1 MRILVLGGTGPS
13 GILIIEQALA
23 LHHALVVYVRSP
35 QKLPAT
41 ITANPAVSVVE
52 GQLTDKDKLLDAM
65 NGVHAVVSALGPAV
79 KNGPFHPANTPLAH
93 AYTLILDTMKKLDVK
108 RLILL
113 GTASMKDE
121 NDKFS
126 LQFTVLVG
134 GVALFAHNAYKD
146 VVAIGQTV
154 RAADE
159 DVIWTIARVPL
170 LTEKPEK
177 DFVAGY
183 IGDDKTGTRLSRAAF
198 AAFVL
203 KELETNEWC
212 RKAPLISSP

>member
-1 MRILVLGGTGPS
+1 MRLLILGGTGPS
-13 GILIIEQALA
+13 GLLIIEQALA
-23 LHHALVVYVRSP
+23 LDHSLVVYVRSP
-35 QKLPAT
+35 QKLPGT
-41 ITANPAVSVVE
+41 VTANPAVSVVE
-52 GQLTDKDKLLDAM
+52 GQLTDKEKLLEAL
-65 NGVHAVVSALGPAV
+65 NGVHAVVSALGPAR
-79 KNGPFHPANTPLAH
+79 
-93 AYTLILDTMKKLDVK
+93 DVK

-113 GTASMKDE
+113 GTASMKDD

-126 LQFTVLVG
+126 LQFAVLVG

-159 DVIWTIARVPL
+159 DIIWTIARVPL
-170 LTEKPEK
+170 LTEKPET

-183 IGDDKTGTRLSRAAF
+183 IGDSKTGTRLARAAF

-212 RKAPLISSP
+212 RKAPLVSSP